1 MKISN
6 INMKKTTIDQKDLN
20 LREIEAAK
28 TVIITS
34 IKKLHNLVKETA
46 VEVPKKIIKIIKTQ
60 MYHLNPIPKLQI
72 VQVG

>member
-20 LREIEAAK
+20 LLEIEAEK

-34 IKKLHNLVKETA
+34 IKKLHNLVKENA
-46 VEVPKKIIKIIKTQ
+46 VEVPKKIINIIKT
-60 MYHLNPIPKLQI
+60 
-72 VQVG
+72 